1 MDKKSFRDQ
10 INVYPPQ
17 IELINASPKFISVE
31 REKKNFASLDSIH
44 ISRLIWFWGGG
55 GFFPSYR
62 IDGGSLD
69 FNYAQSTQSW
79 KFAQKKNEP
88 IVCHLDKES

>member
-1 MDKKSFRDQ
+1 MDKKSFGDQ

-31 REKKNFASLDSIH
+31 RKKKFRFARQYSHFSAHLVLGVEVFS
-44 ISRLIWFWGGG
+44 
-55 GFFPSYR
+55 PYR

-79 KFAQKKNEP
+79 KFAQKKKNEP